1 VQLAHENALNAA
13 LEEVNAA
20 AAAAAAAGG
29 GGGGGGGGEG
39 GDGEGG
45 AGDGAAD
52 AWPPLEV
59 HVEHPLLNMVRTSST
74 LTDKTSPTK
83 ALGSGGGLT

>member
-20 AAAAAAAGG
+20 AAAAAAEAAGG
-29 GGGGGGGGEG
+29 GGGGGGAGDGGGGE
-39 GDGEGG
+39 G
-45 AGDGAAD
+45 AGDGAVD

-59 HVEHPLLNMVRTSST
+59 HVQHPLLNMVRASST
-74 LTDKTSPTK
+74 LNGAPAD
-83 ALGSGGGLT
+83 